1 MSQMKMN
8 EDCCPLCGGEGKIVL
23 CQHDGKTGAALTSA
37 VCTDCGLVQVVP
49 LPEQQVLE
57 AYYSQSYRQD
67 YKKVDVPKLKHVWRA
82 GNNALL
88 RLPLLKKNTSPG
100 ARILDVGS
108 GGGEFVALLKQR
120 NYQPEGI
127 EPNVGYGNFARSS
140 YGLPIHLGMLGQV
153 LQNLQPQS
161 YDVITAFHVFEH
173 VNRPATWLSQIHQLL
188 KPGGVLILEV
198 PNILHTRCAPNNV
211 FFKAHLFHYSPN
223 TLRAMLASQSFS
235 WLDSDTGEQEGI
247 IRMAFRKEQ
256 QPDAYFYDRS
266 AEVKKII
273 GAHEKRTWFHYLCS
287 IHGLKKFG
295 NRIRQLIL
303 ERQLPQQY
311 PDAKQL
317 LSQLYSR

>member
-1 MSQMKMN
+1 MKMN

-49 LPEQQVLE
+49 LPEQQALE

-88 RLPLLKKNTSPG
+88 RLPLLEKNTSPG

-161 YDVITAFHVFEH
+161 
-173 VNRPATWLSQIHQLL
+173 
-188 KPGGVLILEV
+188 
-198 PNILHTRCAPNNV
+198 
-211 FFKAHLFHYSPN
+211 
-223 TLRAMLASQSFS
+223 
-235 WLDSDTGEQEGI
+235 
-247 IRMAFRKEQ
+247 
-256 QPDAYFYDRS
+256 
-266 AEVKKII
+266 
-273 GAHEKRTWFHYLCS
+273 
-287 IHGLKKFG
+287 
-295 NRIRQLIL
+295 
-303 ERQLPQQY
+303 
-311 PDAKQL
+311 
-317 LSQLYSR
+317 